1 MMQVIYYTVAGIVL
15 YLLADWILRQLERR
29 RGSVFENRTLIF
41 FFILLALALVTFQ
54 AIQYFL
60 APSAPPPN

>member
-1 MMQVIYYTVAGIVL
+1 MEIIYYTVAGIVL
-15 YLLADWILRQLERR
+15 YLLADWILRQLEQR

-41 FFILLALALVTFQ
+41 FFILLALALITFQ

-60 APSAPPPN
+60 AAPAPPPG

>member
-1 MMQVIYYTVAGIVL
+1 MQIIYYTVAGIVL
-15 YLLADWILRQLERR
+15 YLVADWILRQLERR

-60 APSAPPPN
+60 ATSAPPPN

>member
-1 MMQVIYYTVAGIVL
+1 MQMIYYTVAGVVL
-15 YLLADWILRQLERR
+15 YLAADWILRRFEQR
-29 RGSVFENRTLIF
+29 RGSPFENRTLIF

-60 APSAPPPN
+60 ATPAPSG

>member
-60 APSAPPPN
+60 VTPVPPPD